1 MYDMKSEGPYGNDPV
16 GQSPVQTLYCKLQ
29 TAQKAWLAASD
40 ADEGS
45 AETARLSAEYLSL
58 MDHLWRAEAQTPQ
71 DVATLAQAVWQTHG
85 SAVLPGSDRYA
96 EAMAEPQNVALW
108 ALCEAAGRVASVREA
123 GVRNATNPAAKAVS
137 MGAIHH
143 KAMQLEGLI
152 EALDQLSDLIGPR
165 GHALTSIIQVA
176 LPLAKS
182 LSDDL
187 EKLP

>member
-1 MYDMKSEGPYGNDPV
+1 MYDMKSDTPRGNDPV
-16 GQSPVQTLYCKLQ
+16 GQSPVQNIYRQ
-29 TAQKAWLAASD
+29 RQAAEKAWDASH
-40 ADEGS
+40 AIDEKS
-45 AETARLSAEYLSL
+45 EETKRLGAEYTGL
-58 MDHLWRAEAQTPQ
+58 MDQLWRAEAQTPQ
-71 DVATLAQAVWQTHG
+71 DVATLARGVWHAFG
-85 SAVLPGSDRYA
+85 AGVVPGSDRYA

-108 ALCEAAGRVASVREA
+108 ALCEAAGRVA
-123 GVRNATNPAAKAVS
+123 GLNKATNPAAESVS

-152 EALDQLSDLIGPR
+152 EALDQLTDLIGPR
-165 GHALTSIIQVA
+165 GNPLTSIIQVA